1 VREVTISGE
10 QYIEGI
16 VDMEVSR
23 KDIGIKLQ
31 EALKKFQNLQ
41 VVAVTNVGAPFFG
54 TDETGEFEDAIRC
67 WDYDFQGKGG
77 LDGLRARGLI
87 SDRVFGVVWEALEK
101 AGLHQNI
108 KVELLVHI
116 KEEDSWPFDLD
127 VSDAINSV
135 GLITHNSVLCEL
147 YLDTVGLP
155 GGTRMTPLQLILR
168 IPTLDTVSLLGLF
181 QKDAQARSA
190 DSGDFY
196 FDLDTE
202 EDDLKLFNETHFT
215 LAVQALA
222 YDFRTIKS
230 TFLPP
235 FSNMVDLRM
244 ARAAVGG
251 AIVYED
257 GNWRLSDEK
266 RILAQ
271 GDCLHY

>member
-1 VREVTISGE
+1 
-10 QYIEGI
+10 
-16 VDMEVSR
+16 
-23 KDIGIKLQ
+23 
-31 EALKKFQNLQ
+31 
-41 VVAVTNVGAPFFG
+41 
-54 TDETGEFEDAIRC
+54 
-67 WDYDFQGKGG
+67 
-77 LDGLRARGLI
+77 
-87 SDRVFGVVWEALEK
+87 VVWEALEK

-116 KEEDSWPFDLD
+116 KEEDSWLFDID

-135 GLITHNSVLCEL
+135 GLFGGGAGSAWGSYLLCSVPNLRHLDVCGSISCLAARAVPWSKLLTIDLNHSILPLDSNSLVNSLIAHNNVISEL

-155 GGTRMTPLQLILR
+155 GGTWMAPLQLILR
-168 IPTLDTVSLLGLF
+168 IPTLDTVSLFGIF
-181 QKDAQARSA
+181 QKDAQVRSA
-190 DSGDFY
+190 DSGEFY

-202 EDDLKLFNETHFT
+202 EDDLKLFKETHFT

-230 TFLPP
+230 IFLPP
-235 FSNMVDLRM
+235 FPNMVDLRM

-266 RILAQ
+266 RILDQEA
-271 GDCLHY
+271 CLHY